1 MAETYPDLTGDGVV
15 TFSAGGNVG
24 LVGINVTTVP
34 DYVSIL
40 SAGTPRRVNGI
51 GWIALQFPD
60 DPEFG
65 TGELVFSAPV
75 VWIDFEQQAV
85 WPAKL
90 GIYGDR
96 LAYHF
101 EPGAVVTLYM
111 NFA

>member
-1 MAETYPDLTGDGVV
+1 MTEIYADLSGDGVV
-15 TFSAGGNVG
+15 TFSSGGNVG
-24 LVGINVTTVP
+24 LVAINVTTLP
-34 DYVSIL
+34 DRVSIL
-40 SAGTPRRVNGI
+40 SGGTPRRVGNV

-60 DPEFG
+60 NAEFG
-65 TGELVFSAPV
+65 TGDLVFSAPV

-101 EPGAVVTLYM
+101 EPGVVVTLYM